1 MQNKKVL
8 VAMSGG
14 VDSSVAAALLLEEGY
29 EVIGATMQIWPDDTP
44 LPATETGCCSLSAV
58 EDARRVAQKLDI
70 PYYVLNFKSLFEEK
84 VIDYFVD
91 EYMGGRTPNPCIA
104 CNKFL
109 KFDALLQKAHM
120 LDLDFIATG
129 HYANI
134 AFDPSRNRYIM
145 SKAKDINKDQTY
157 VLYGLT
163 QEQLSQTLLPLG
175 PYTKP
180 EIREM
185 ARKYGFRVADKP
197 ESQEI
202 CFIPDNNYRNFI
214 KDKVGKKIK
223 PGPFVDTEGNVIGQ
237 HKGIPFYTIG
247 QRKGLGIALGYPVY
261 VIEIKPETNTVV
273 LGKLE
278 ELGGQALLAAEVN
291 FILFEELKE
300 PMEVTAKIRYN
311 AEEVKAQIKP
321 SSLGKNYV
329 EIIFKEPQN
338 AITPGQAVVFYQ
350 GEMVVGGGTIIKRLD

>member
-1 MQNKKVL
+1 VQKKKVL

-14 VDSSVAAALLLEEGY
+14 VDSSVAAALLVEQGY

-44 LPATETGCCSLSAV
+44 LPASETGCCSLSAV

-70 PYYVLNFKSLFEEK
+70 PYYVLNFKDIFKEK

-91 EYMGGRTPNPCIA
+91 EYMHGRTPNPCIA
-104 CNKFL
+104 CNRYI
-109 KFDALLQKAHM
+109 KFDALLQKARM
-120 LDLDFIATG
+120 LGMDYIATG
-129 HYANI
+129 HYANV
-134 AFDPSRNRYIM
+134 AFDPVRERFIM

-157 VLYGLT
+157 VLYNLT
-163 QEQLSQTLLPLG
+163 QAQLEQLLLPLG
-175 PYTKP
+175 SYTKP
-180 EIREM
+180 EVREI
-185 ARKYGFRVADKP
+185 ARKYGFRVANKP

-214 KDKVGKKIK
+214 KGKVGEKIE
-223 PGPFVDTEGNVIGQ
+223 PGPFLDTEGRVVGQ

-261 VIEIKPETNTVV
+261 VVDIKPEINAVV

-278 ELGGQALLAAEVN
+278 ELGGKSLLAADVN
-291 FILFEELKE
+291 YILFEELKE
-300 PMEVTAKIRYN
+300 PLEVTAKIRYK
-311 AEEVKAQIKP
+311 AEEVKARIQP
-321 SSLGKNYV
+321 STLGDNYV
-329 EIIFKEPQN
+329 EIIFAKPQN

-350 GEMVVGGGTIIKRLD
+350 GQLVVGGGTIIKRLS

>member
-1 MQNKKVL
+1 MQKKKVL

-14 VDSSVAAALLLEEGY
+14 VDSSVAAALLLEQGY

-44 LPATETGCCSLSAV
+44 LPASETGCCSLSAV

-70 PYYVLNFKSLFEEK
+70 PYYVLNFKDIFKEK

-91 EYMGGRTPNPCIA
+91 EYMHGRTPNPCIA
-104 CNKFL
+104 CNRYI
-109 KFDALLQKAHM
+109 KFDALLEKARM
-120 LDLDFIATG
+120 LEMDYIATG

-134 AFDPSRNRYIM
+134 AFDSLRDRYVM
-145 SKAKDINKDQTY
+145 TKAKDVNKDQTY

-163 QEQLSQTLLPLG
+163 QDQLKQLLLPLG

-180 EIREM
+180 EIREI
-185 ARKYGFRVADKP
+185 ARKYGFRVANKP

-214 KDKVGKKIK
+214 KEKVGDKIE
-223 PGPFVDTEGNVIGQ
+223 PGPFMDTYGNVIGE
-237 HKGIPFYTIG
+237 HRGIAYYTIG

-261 VIEIKPETNTVV
+261 VVDIKPEINAVV
-273 LGKLE
+273 LGKIE
-278 ELGGQALLAAEVN
+278 ELGGKSLLAADVN
-291 FILFEELKE
+291 FILFEELQE
-300 PMEVTAKIRYN
+300 SLEVTAKIRYK
-311 AEEVKAQIKP
+311 ADEVKAKIQP
-321 SSLGKNYV
+321 STLGKNYV
-329 EIIFKEPQN
+329 EIVFAEEQN

-350 GEMVVGGGTIIKRLD
+350 GQLVVGGGTIIKRLS